1 MKKASDAIKRMLKE
15 KYDSACNS
23 YLLELL
29 NMWELDSYYGFW
41 IADKV
46 GEIFAY
52 GDSTFIDM
60 ANIIFC
66 VENDVKE
73 DVYNEW
79 QEYTIFASEYEQTI
93 PNFPSWHKGCPR
105 LSAEEQQ
112 KLRGLKRDLDAA
124 IDDYKNRY

>member
-1 MKKASDAIKRMLKE
+1 MATEAIRKTLRKE
-15 KYDSACNS
+15 YEKACNA
-23 YLLELL
+23 YLVELL
-29 NMWELDSYYGFW
+29 NMWGWDGRNGYW

-46 GEIFAY
+46 GEVFAY

-60 ANIIFC
+60 SNIIYC

-73 DVYNEW
+73 DEYDEW
-79 QEYTIFASEYEQTI
+79 QEYTIFASEFNQTI

-105 LSAEEQQ
+105 LSEAEQQ
-112 KLRGLKRDLDAA
+112 KLRDLKRGLDAA